1 MSEDQTTTLAGV
13 GPCPVCEGT
22 GHYTAGHPER
32 ELTCHKCG
40 GSGRDYMQAFREA
53 TITLNVAMR
62 DGHVDPEELALDAM
76 QFATDAI
83 REEVRRYAET
93 SAAEWCEGMSGYDE
107 PGDYAHASADSS
119 GLVIYTNRARL
130 VGLLAEDEDAEE
142 AREILADGA
151 DMIPTLAYCVI
162 RRAVQ
167 EAIDRRVGVD
177 IDGHGTIYP
186 QAVKR
191 VEEPTDDG
199 GYYVVVLNDGDT
211 VQATDGEMEALREA
225 GYSKEEA

>member
-1 MSEDQTTTLAGV
+1 MSEDQTTLAGV

-62 DGHVDPEELALDAM
+62 DGHVDAEELALDAM

-93 SAAEWCEGMSGYDE
+93 SAGEWCEGTSGYDNPSE
-107 PGDYAHASADSS
+107 YAQASADSS
-119 GLVIYTNRARL
+119 GLVIYTNQARL
-130 VGLLAEDEDAEE
+130 VGLLAEDEDTEE

-151 DMIPTLAYCVI
+151 DMIPTVAYCVI

-167 EAIDRRVGVD
+167 AAIERREGVE
-177 IDGHGTIYP
+177 IDGITVYP

-191 VEEPTDDG
+191 VEEPTDDD

-211 VQATDGEMEALREA
+211 VQAFEGDMDALREA
-225 GYSKEEA
+225 GYSEEEA